1 MQLNSG
7 TPSRNA
13 HANAL
18 IRAVNDIISMQKSR
32 TFSAGP
38 NIAEDTE
45 NQIPS
50 TICLV
55 SSRDLLVG
63 ILAVVQQKFGA
74 DAGQFHAT
82 TVGGES
88 RTFRFGPLIAAL
100 RRLNEQLVA
109 RHSKKLTDASRV
121 SPLNVLSIDGPVC
134 WDSAV
139 DKIDG
144 DNPWISMHIEQSNC
158 A

>member
-1 MQLNSG
+1 MKSNSG
-7 TPSRNA
+7 TPLRNA

-18 IRAVNDIISMQKSR
+18 IRAVNDIISMRKYR

-38 NIAEDTE
+38 NIAAE

-63 ILAVVQQKFGA
+63 ILAAIQQKFGT
-74 DAGQFHAT
+74 DAGQFHAPT
-82 TVGGES
+82 AGGES
-88 RTFRFGPLIAAL
+88 ETFRFGPLIAAL

-121 SPLNVLSIDGPVC
+121 SSLNVLSIDGPVC
-134 WDSAV
+134 WDSTV
-139 DKIDG
+139 DKING
-144 DNPWISMHIEQSNC
+144 DNPWISVHIERSNYE
-158 A
+158 